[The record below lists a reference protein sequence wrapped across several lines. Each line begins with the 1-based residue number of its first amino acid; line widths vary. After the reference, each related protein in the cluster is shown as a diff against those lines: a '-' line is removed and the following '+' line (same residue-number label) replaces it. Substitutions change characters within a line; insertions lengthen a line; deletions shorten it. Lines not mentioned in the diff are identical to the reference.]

1 MAKKKNKFMRR
12 LPLVGIF
19 ILLIIGI
26 CFFMY
31 PIISNWYSEHS
42 AQAVIKHY
50 DEQVQKMGDE
60 AIKKFAQQAEN
71 YNKALASRQSDKI
84 SVFSYNEMLS
94 VTEAIGY
101 IDIPKIG
108 VYSPIYHGLSDDVLQ
123 KGIGHME
130 GTSLPVGGEST
141 HCVLAGHTGLP
152 GSKLFTD
159 IDTLNIGDAFYIHVL
174 DRVLKYRVDQVIV
187 VLPNNIEPISI
198 VDGVDR
204 VTLVTCTPYGI
215 NDHRLLVRGTRV
227 AYKNPETKEFTELKN
242 EKEISDLSEIGEYSY
257 TVEEDTKTSL
267 PARTILWYIATG
279 VIAVVILGI
288 LIILLFPSKKKKSVS
303 QESKNVPADETDN
316 TDNKSADLE
325 D

>member
-159 IDTLNIGDAFYIHVL
+159 IDQLQEGDKFII
-174 DRVLKYRVDQVIV
+174 RVLNRTMTYEVDRIDV
-187 VLPNNIEPISI
+187 VLPDEMGVKIEA
-198 VDGVDR
+198 DEDR
-204 VTLVTCTPYGI
+204 CTLATCTPYGV
-215 NDHRLLVRGTRV
+215 NTHRLLVSGLRAPDEEYETQPVRL
-227 AYKNPETKEFTELKN
+227 NPILL
-242 EKEISDLSEIGEYSY
+242 IPLIAA
-257 TVEEDTKTSL
+257 
-267 PARTILWYIATG
+267 PALLIL
-279 VIAVVILGI
+279 
-288 LIILLFPSKKKKSVS
+288 LIILLFKTRKKGR
-303 QESKNVPADETDN
+303 
-316 TDNKSADLE
+316 
-325 D
+325 